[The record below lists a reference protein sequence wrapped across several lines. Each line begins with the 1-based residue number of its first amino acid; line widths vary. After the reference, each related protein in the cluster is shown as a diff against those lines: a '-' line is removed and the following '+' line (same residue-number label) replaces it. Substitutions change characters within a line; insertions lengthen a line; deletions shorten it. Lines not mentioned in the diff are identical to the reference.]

1 MAYEEEITSAKLFS
15 KADQDLLVLPDMLKK
30 KEKEKKRKMMDRK
43 YQNKNKNT
51 HYTSFSKSYSF

>member
-30 KEKEKKRKMMDRK
+30 KRKRKKKKDDG
-43 YQNKNKNT
+43 
-51 HYTSFSKSYSF
+51 